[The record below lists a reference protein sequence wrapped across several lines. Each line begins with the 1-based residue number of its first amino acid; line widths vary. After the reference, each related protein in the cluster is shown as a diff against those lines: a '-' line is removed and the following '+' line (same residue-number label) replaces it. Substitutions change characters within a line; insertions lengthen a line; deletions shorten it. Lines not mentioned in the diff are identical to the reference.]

1 MNRKFLM
8 PIKIIKVMMFENVSA
23 LKKGNEF
30 IKNI

>member
-1 MNRKFLM
+1 LM
-8 PIKIIKVMMFENVSA
+8 PIKIIKVMMFENDSA